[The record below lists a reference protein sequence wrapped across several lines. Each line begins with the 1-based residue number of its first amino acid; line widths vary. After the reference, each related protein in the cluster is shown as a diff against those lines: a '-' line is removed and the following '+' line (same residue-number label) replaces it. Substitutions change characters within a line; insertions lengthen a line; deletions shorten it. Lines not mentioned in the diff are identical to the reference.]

1 MCFSKF
7 DGVNPHLWCY
17 RCENYFDMQPIDPEV
32 WVKVAIM
39 YLEGPA
45 ARWLQIAIHGAAYC
59 SCALGCFLFLS
70 LRSIRPL

>member
-1 MCFSKF
+1 VYNSGGGGVGWGGYIPHMCFSKF

-39 YLEGPA
+39 YLEGPT
-45 ARWLQIAIHGAAYC
+45 ARWLQSMERRIARA
-59 SCALGCFLFLS
+59 
-70 LRSIRPL
+70 P